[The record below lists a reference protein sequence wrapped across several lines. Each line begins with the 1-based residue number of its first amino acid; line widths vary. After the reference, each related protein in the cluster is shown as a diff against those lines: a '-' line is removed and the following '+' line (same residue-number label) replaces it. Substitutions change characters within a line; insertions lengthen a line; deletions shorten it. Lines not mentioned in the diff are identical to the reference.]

1 MTRILCALFAVAIL
15 GALPSAQPVFTG
27 AEIFPPEEFAARRAK
42 VMETIGDGVA
52 ILQGTTERPGEQPLR
67 QNNQFFY
74 LTGVVEPRAI
84 VAIDG
89 RTKKTTLYLLPRNDR
104 REQRM
109 LGPALSPGPDAA
121 TATGID
127 EVLPRGEFANAAAI
141 FAREQRALFTPFR
154 PEVLG
159 EASSSDPAAL
169 WRATRADPWD
179 GRVSRED
186 QFVQKLKEAAPQS
199 TIADLDPIV
208 DALRAIKSP
217 REIAVIREATRI
229 TGLAIMEA
237 MRDAKPGLK
246 EYELQADAEF
256 VFKKWGAYGPS
267 YFALIATGP
276 NTFYSHYHKNTETLK
291 DGDLVQFDYAPDY
304 KYYQSDVTRVF
315 PANGRF
321 TPRQR
326 ELYTIYL
333 RLYQAVMTS
342 IKVHA
347 SGQDILKDAL
357 VKMDGIMGSF
367 PFTDPK
373 IKAAATAFVDN
384 YRRSSANPRV
394 GLGHTVGMEVHDVAG
409 GRAAAYEPG
418 MIFTI
423 EPAMQIVDEHLGLRL
438 EDMILITASGYEN
451 MSASVP
457 VEIEAIE
464 KLMKEPGLSD
474 VMIKR

>member
-1 MTRILCALFAVAIL
+1 MRVPWLAVLAGTLFI
-15 GALPSAQPVFTG
+15 ALPSAQPVFTG
-27 AEIFPPEEFAARRAK
+27 TEIFPPEEFAARRAK

-84 VAIDG
+84 FTIDG
-89 RTKKTTLYLLPRNDR
+89 RTKKTTLYLLARNER

-109 LGPALSPGPDAA
+109 LGPALSPGPESAA
-121 TATGID
+121 ATGID
-127 EVLPRGEFANAAAI
+127 LVLPREDFAAAVAG
-141 FAREQRALFTPFR
+141 FAREQRAILTPFR

-169 WRATRADPWD
+169 WRATKADAWD
-179 GRVSRED
+179 GRTSREE
-186 QFVQKLKEAAPQS
+186 QFLHKLRALSPKSAV
-199 TIADLDPIV
+199 TDLDPVI

-237 MRDAKPGLK
+237 MRDAKPGMK

-276 NTFYSHYHKNTETLK
+276 NTYYSHYHKNTATLK

-333 RLYQAVMTS
+333 QLYRAVLTS

-347 SGQDILKDAL
+347 SGQDVLKDAV
-357 VKMDGIMGSF
+357 VKMDAIMASF
-367 PFTDPK
+367 TFTDAT
-373 IKAAATAFVDN
+373 IKAAAVAFVEN
-384 YRRSSANPRV
+384 YRRSSANARA
-394 GLGHTVGMEVHDVAG
+394 GLGHWVGMEVHDVG
-409 GRAAAYEPG
+409 GRTETYEPG
-418 MIFTI
+418 MVFTI

-438 EDMILITASGYEN
+438 EDMILMTERGYEN
-451 MSASVP
+451 LSAFVP
-457 VEIEAIE
+457 VEIDAIE
-464 KLMKEPGLSD
+464 TLMKEPGLSD